1 MTDSVQTKH
10 AQDAQKVNSY
20 SKQQQLTQQK
30 GTGEKA
36 TAVAD
41 DVHTKHATGTLK
53 VLFFLASVANSSR
66 LVFGLIDS
74 VIAPP
79 NDDMDWRFD

>member
-30 GTGEKA
+30 GTGERA

-53 VLFFLASVANSSR
+53 FLFFLTRVAISSNSA
-66 LVFGLIDS
+66 FGFIHPVL
-74 VIAPP
+74 AQFAG
-79 NDDMDWRFD
+79 DMDLILG